1 MKVVGPKP
9 FMYKAGDRAVL
20 LLHGFT
26 GTTAD
31 VRKLGRFLEKKG
43 YTCLGP
49 MYRGHGEHPEK
60 LKQSTPEE
68 WWDDVVAGYRQL
80 QNQGYSKIA
89 VAGVSLGGAFA
100 LKLAIECPVVGVVS
114 MCAPV
119 KGKSED
125 DLYERVRAYS
135 HSYFKIAGESEE
147 EIEQSIKMPAL
158 MRLKELLDHL
168 GEELPKIDVP
178 LLVAQGQ
185 LDGDLYKESATRIY
199 EQAKSKEKQL
209 RWYNDSGHIITL
221 DKEKDQV
228 HKDVLEFLEELDWDE
243 YS

>member
-1 MKVVGPKP
+1 
-9 FMYKAGDRAVL
+9 MYKAGDRAVL

-26 GTTAD
+26 GTPAD

-68 WWDDVVAGYRQL
+68 WWEDVVTSFRQL
-80 QNQGYSKIA
+80 QNEGYSKIA

-100 LKLAIECPVVGVVS
+100 LKLAIESPVVGVIS

-119 KGKSED
+119 QGKRED
-125 DLYERVRAYS
+125 DLYERVQAYS
-135 HSYFKIAGESEE
+135 HSYFKISGESEKQ
-147 EIEQSIKMPAL
+147 IDQSMKMPAL
-158 MRLKELLDHL
+158 RRLKEFLDHL
-168 GEELPKIDVP
+168 GEDLSKIDVP
-178 LLVAQGQ
+178 LLVVQGQ
-185 LDGDLYKESATRIY
+185 LDDELYKESATRIY
-199 EQAKSKEKQL
+199 EQAQSKEKQQL
-209 RWYNDSGHIITL
+209 WYKGSGHIVTL

-228 HKDVLEFLEELDWDE
+228 HEDVFHFLEELDWA
-243 YS
+243 